1 MEKLL
6 NVQQVAEIL
15 GVTPGTV
22 YQYIYRGEIPY
33 IKLND
38 KSIRFL
44 PEEIEKWIKSK
55 ARRESLNGSKVVK
68 EKNE

>member
-6 NVQQVAEIL
+6 NAKQVAEIL

-33 IKLND
+33 IKLNG
-38 KSIRFL
+38 KSIRFI

-55 ARRESLNGSKVVK
+55 VVK
-68 EKNE
+68 ESNE